1 MSRCIIVHG
10 SRSRA
15 GNSLGTRDTVRHE
28 IRKKWLNEMETLGIM
43 KGMAKG
49 IERTRGVWSR
59 GSLVAIH
66 TSAGVGSSVEFS
78 V

>member
-49 IERTRGVWSR
+49 IEHVQGVS
-59 GSLVAIH
+59 GLVAIH